1 MIIVN
6 LDKLIKD
13 YENNLLT
20 KLRGFGT
27 ENQYIEHWV
36 PGSSK
41 EDSLYNLINSFVEA
55 NQLIFSISFAKENDK
70 LSFNIM
76 NFNGRIGQLQKS
88 ENKEYI
94 IIKFQIDKDK
104 FNLNFK
110 KKINVKNIPIEK
122 NSNKIKKVRNPLVR
136 KILDEDFRESIVRM
150 NIKYLKNNKPNIIE
164 NCKNYSFRILNSNI
178 HIYISKSDHKI
189 KGAFHELKELI
200 EENVVIDFFIDNII
214 NKSIQEAAEHSVIYL
229 EHYLRPKIVEEKVKG
244 IILPHN
250 GGKIFQD
257 LNKFLREIYSKFKSD
272 LGIKD
277 KINKEFT
284 QTSEKWMA
292 LDKQSKEKLVSK
304 VLKNF
309 VFKELNLGENDLILN
324 KIDLNFRIIVELSY
338 NFRERQENENML
350 LKVEKILQNKI
361 DKRLELFTME
371 IKDQNKLRF
380 KNSPQKDL

>member
-1 MIIVN
+1 MIVVN

-13 YENNLLT
+13 YENNLIT

-36 PGSSK
+36 PGSTK
-41 EDSLYNLINSFVEA
+41 EDSLHNLINSFVEA
-55 NQLIFSISFAKENDK
+55 NQLIFSISFAKGNDK

-76 NFNGRIGQLQKS
+76 NFNGRIGKLQKS
-88 ENKEYI
+88 ENEKDI
-94 IIKFQIDKDK
+94 IIKFQINKDK

-110 KKINVKNIPIEK
+110 KKINIKNINVEK
-122 NSNKIKKVRNPLVR
+122 NSNKTKKVKNPLIT

-150 NIKYLKNNKPNIIE
+150 KIKNLKNNKPIVLE
-164 NCKNYSFRILNSNI
+164 NCKNYSFRILNSNV

-189 KGAFHELKELI
+189 KGAFHELNEII
-200 EENVVIDFFIDNII
+200 EENVVVDFFIDNII

-257 LNKFLREIYSKFKSD
+257 LNKFLREIYTKYKSD

-284 QTSEKWMA
+284 QISEKWMA
-292 LDKQSKEKLVSK
+292 LDKPSKEKFVSK
-304 VLKNF
+304 VLKNH
-309 VFKELNLGENDLILN
+309 VLKDLNLGENDIILN
-324 KIDLNFRIIVELSY
+324 KIDLNFRITVELSY

-380 KNSPQKDL
+380 KNSPQKNL